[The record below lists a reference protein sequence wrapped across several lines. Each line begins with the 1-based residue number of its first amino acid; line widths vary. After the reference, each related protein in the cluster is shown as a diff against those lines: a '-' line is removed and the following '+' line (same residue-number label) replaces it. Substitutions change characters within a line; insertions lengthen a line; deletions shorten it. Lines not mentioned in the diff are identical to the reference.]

1 MNKCILFVLSVSLFM
16 SCSKKDLVTPE
27 TSNPADFFY
36 QDSNV
41 GVLDLEAKQS
51 SSSLITVNFKTS
63 YEKGITK
70 IELMS
75 SGDKSNFCAIQV
87 IYTSQNSTNAKTYS
101 FDDDKIKGNPMYYM
115 LRFTYSNGDWGYTP
129 YYSIQLN

>member
-1 MNKCILFVLSVSLFM
+1 MFKCILFVLSVSLCM

-27 TSNPADFFY
+27 TNNPVDFFY

-75 SGDKSNFCAIQV
+75 SGDKNNFCAIQV
-87 IYTSQNSTNAKTYS
+87 IYTSENSTNAKTYS
-101 FDDDKIKGNPMYYM
+101 FDDNKIKGNPMYYL